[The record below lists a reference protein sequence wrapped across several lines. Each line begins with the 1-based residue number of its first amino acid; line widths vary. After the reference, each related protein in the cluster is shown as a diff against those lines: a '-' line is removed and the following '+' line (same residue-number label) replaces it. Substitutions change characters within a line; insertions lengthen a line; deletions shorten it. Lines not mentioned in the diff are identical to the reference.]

1 MNYSLTTML
10 TALDVQTTDVSNIKR
25 EGKKF
30 SKA

>member
-25 EGKKF
+25 ERKKF